1 MIVIEKVRVSLFNE
15 YRLSASAAK
24 SDNVAAGALL
34 GSMMDRYRDHT
45 GSGICS
51 GLRPIKIIMCLTLTA
66 SLPTKPLLAQA
77 LPPAESLP
85 PAEDIPEE
93 VLQAEIIMEARSPID
108 GRPLTAAEYAE
119 LQAQLRIAA
128 EDVPGRVTP
137 RLQTLLSL
145 LRIRKLLRPLL
156 PFLIK

>member
-1 MIVIEKVRVSLFNE
+1 
-15 YRLSASAAK
+15 
-24 SDNVAAGALL
+24 
-34 GSMMDRYRDHT
+34 MDRCCDHFD
-45 GSGICS
+45 SRVFN
-51 GLRPIKIIMCLTLTA
+51 GLRPIKIFVLLFAITTG
-66 SLPTKPLLAQA
+66 LPKEPLLAQ
-77 LPPAESLP
+77 SLSP
-85 PAEDIPEE
+85 SEDIPEE
-93 VLQAEIIMEARSPID
+93 VLQTEIITEARSPID
-108 GRPLTAAEYAE
+108 GRQLTAAEYAE